1 MSELKPGD
9 EILVTAPF
17 GRFTRHT
24 AGGVMVAAGT
34 GIAPFV
40 SMIRSGKASGALL
53 IHGASYVSGFF
64 YADELRKE
72 LGDRY
77 IACCSRC
84 LEVNGFMGRV
94 TRFLEQWSGID
105 AAKKHYLCGS
115 AEMVVDT
122 RDVLIARGVPF
133 GQIEAEIFF

>member
-1 MSELKPGD
+1 VK
-9 EILVTAPF
+9 
-17 GRFTRHT
+17 
-24 AGGVMVAAGT
+24 
-34 GIAPFV
+34 
-40 SMIRSGKASGALL
+40 
-53 IHGASYVSGFF
+53 
-64 YADELRKE
+64 KE

-84 LEVNGFMGRV
+84 INFDGFMGRV
-94 TRFLEQWSGID
+94 TQFLEQWSGID
-105 AAKKHYLCGS
+105 PAKKHYLCGS